1 MSRPATPGGFNL
13 RRTPL
18 PQSGAASRA
27 GTPLAAKHVISL
39 GDWEARAPLSDDE
52 VQSITLI
59 KERFSERPL
68 PDKFSQADGSRPG
81 TPRNRQVERIVHSR
95 AGSAS
100 APPTSPGTPVPSG
113 LSQDALHQLAIVTPQ
128 QFHDHFAALALS
140 AEHEQ
145 DSLYREHLAEISGLR
160 EKCDGLIELLR
171 EGEGEVGDMLK
182 ALEYVEE
189 RSESLRGACEDL
201 LEEQTHLL
209 THTSE
214 LAHRLGYFTFL
225 DTAQRMLNNPGNE
238 LVLHPDF
245 LPMVQRL
252 DECISYLG
260 ENRDFKDAE
269 LYLIRYQQCMTR
281 SMTLIRLHFV
291 AAIKALG
298 MEIGRRVSDKS
309 LSETVRR
316 GLVYNRF
323 SSLSASLRPLIAE
336 LEQRISA
343 NKDELPLILADC
355 HTAYVSVRQALIG
368 PRVAEEIARLDPMH
382 SELVD
387 LTRAGCSYLKQTCQD
402 EFELF
407 KQIFLSGEAQL
418 YGFLEGLC
426 DHLYDHIRPR
436 ILHEPSLTVLQEVCT
451 VLQALMVQDIG
462 DDDDDDEVLIFTPS
476 SAGFASPM
484 MDRDD
489 YFGGLSPTS
498 PKLSLRR
505 MSSAVSGTR
514 GGSHA
519 QTPVPRRRRKPLT
532 RLHTEIL
539 LKMVL
544 QDAQTRLVFRAQ
556 ALIQSDV
563 QYYAA
568 KPGDLDYP
576 EKLQSEPAGQ
586 PLVRR
591 TVNLSLDDDDDD
603 EPAFLSLPPPDGQ
616 ETWYPTLR
624 TTLSVLSSLYTHIDE
639 VVFVDLAQEAVLTCR
654 RSLSAAAD
662 IIGAKKDKGVDG
674 RLFLVRHLLIL
685 KEMTGGLDLGR
696 ASRHRDW
703 HGMTDFLRALM
714 ENVSSLV
721 GYGRG
726 TPRGDFAPDAKT
738 DLDKELKRACE
749 DLIERCTQA
758 ATAPLRAFID
768 RCTGHLSSH
777 RGKLAEQEWAKPAAV
792 AAVHDE
798 FRKTAEDELLRW
810 QRELMMYLQDEETV
824 RVLVPPAQLSIV
836 DTYRHFHDLVRSEYD
851 FSTAAALSTPSAV
864 SAQLEAPLRG

>member
-1 MSRPATPGGFNL
+1 MSRPTTPGGFNL

-18 PQSGAASRA
+18 PQSGTASRS
-27 GTPLAAKHVISL
+27 GTPLAAKPIISL
-39 GDWEARAPLSDDE
+39 EDWESRAPLSDEE
-52 VQSITLI
+52 VQSIGLVR
-59 KERFSERPL
+59 ERFGERSL
-68 PDKFSQADGSRPG
+68 PEKFTHGEGSRPG
-81 TPRNRQVERIVHSR
+81 TPRNRQVERIAHSR
-95 AGSAS
+95 TGSS
-100 APPTSPGTPVPSG
+100 TAPPTSPGSPAPSG
-113 LSQDALHQLAIVTPQ
+113 LSQDTLHPLAIVTPQ

-145 DSLYREHLAEISGLR
+145 DSLYREHLGEISGLR
-160 EKCDGLIELLR
+160 EKCDELIELLR

-225 DTAQRMLNNPGNE
+225 DTAQRMLNNPGND

-245 LPMVQRL
+245 LPMVRRL

-260 ENRDFKDAE
+260 ENRDFKAAE

-298 MEIGRRVSDKS
+298 MEIQKRVTDKS
-309 LSETVRR
+309 LSETVMR
-316 GLVYNRF
+316 GLLYNRF

-336 LEQRISA
+336 LEQRISTS
-343 NKDELPLILADC
+343 KDELPQILADC
-355 HTAYVSVRQALIG
+355 HAAYVSVRQALMG
-368 PRVAEEIARLDPMH
+368 ARVAEEIARLDPMH

-402 EFELF
+402 EFDLF
-407 KQIFLSGEAQL
+407 KQFFLSGEAQL

-451 VLQALMVQDIG
+451 VLQALMVQDVG
-462 DDDDDDEVLIFTPS
+462 DDEDPDEVLIFSPS
-476 SAGFASPM
+476 SAEFSASPM
-484 MDRDD
+484 MERDD
-489 YFGGLSPTS
+489 YFGTYTRNSPR
-498 PKLSLRR
+498 LSLHRQ
-505 MSSAVSGTR
+505 SSILSDTR
-514 GGSHA
+514 GSSQT
-519 QTPVPRRRRKPLT
+519 QTPVPRKRRKPLV

-556 ALIQSDV
+556 ALVQSDV

-568 KPGDLDYP
+568 KPSDLDYP
-576 EKLQSEPAGQ
+576 EKLQSEPAG

-591 TVNLSLDDDDDD
+591 HVDLSLDDEDD
-603 EPAFLSLPPPDGQ
+603 EPAFLSLPPPEAQ

-624 TTLSVLSSLYTHIDE
+624 TTLAVLSCLYTYIDE
-639 VVFVDLAQEAVLTCR
+639 AVFVDLAQEAVLTCR

-662 IIGAKKDKGVDG
+662 IIGAKKDKAVDG

-685 KEMTGGLDLGR
+685 KEMTAGLDLGR

-721 GYGRG
+721 GYGRS
-726 TPRGDFAPDAKT
+726 TRGDFAPDAKT
-738 DLDKELKRACE
+738 DLDRELKRACE

-758 ATAPLRAFID
+758 ATAPLRAFLD
-768 RCTGHLSSH
+768 RCTAHLSG
-777 RGKLAEQEWAKPAAV
+777 RGGVLSEQEWAKPASV

-798 FRKTAEDELLRW
+798 FRKTAEEELLRW
-810 QRELMMYLQDEETV
+810 RRDLMLYLQDEETV
-824 RVLVPPAQLSIV
+824 RVLIPPAQISIV
-836 DTYRHFHDLVRSEYD
+836 DTYRQFHDLVRSEYD

-864 SAQLEAPLRG
+864 SAQLEGPLRG